1 MCLFEVILCASAKS
15 FLDEMDILLKAK
27 AYSLIEILEQR
38 GNQLREP
45 HSKAL
50 KDGLFELR
58 IKSKDKIARLFYCF
72 ALGKRIYILH
82 GFIKKSNKTPKNELA
97 KALKIM
103 QEILD
108 E

>member
-72 ALGKRIYILH
+72 ALGKKLY
-82 GFIKKSNKTPKNELA
+82 LA
-97 KALKIM
+97 RLYQKI
-103 QEILD
+103 QQNAQKRAC
-108 E
+108 